1 MYIIGINPARN
12 IYKSNEYAHKAVIKS
27 FVLLQAQNAYRLL
40 ELLNQPRFIADL
52 KIATTECLPCMK
64 LN

>member
-27 FVLLQAQNAYRLL
+27 FVLLQAQNA
-40 ELLNQPRFIADL
+40 
-52 KIATTECLPCMK
+52 
-64 LN
+64 